1 VRDFIRQ
8 FRGLSGTAKVND
20 ICAGLGVAERETPA
34 EFSKGDGAARRLLT
48 RCRGRPGR
56 RNPRTS
62 GSSAKTTF
70 WSSFIDDDCAPESF
84 V

>member
-1 VRDFIRQ
+1 MAG
-8 FRGLSGTAKVND
+8 FRSEVDVAVIG
-20 ICAGLGVAERETPA
+20 AGAAGI
-34 EFSKGDGAARRLLT
+34 GAARRLLT